1 VVAMAR
7 TGSGKTAA
15 FLIPLLE
22 KLSQAQQSIEIGPSK
37 GSAFPK
43 AIILSPTRELALQ
56 TYKFAKDLSR
66 HLSPPVNII
75 TILGGDSMDSQFELL
90 HSKPQIVIATPGR
103 FMHLC
108 VEMELK
114 LGSVETII
122 FDEADRLFEMG
133 FGIQVNEI
141 IQRLPL
147 NRQTILFSAT
157 MPKILVEFT
166 KAGLTD
172 PTLIR

>member
-1 VVAMAR
+1 MAR

-22 KLSQAQQSIEIGPSK
+22 KLVQEAQTVEIGTLK
-37 GSAFPK
+37 GPAMFPK
-43 AIILSPTRELALQ
+43 ALILSPTRELALQ

-66 HLSPPVNII
+66 YLNPSINII

-90 HSKPQIVIATPGR
+90 HSQPHIVIATPGR
-103 FMHLC
+103 FMHVC
-108 VEMELK
+108 IEMDLK
-114 LGSVETII
+114 LNGVGTII

-133 FGIQVNEI
+133 FGVQVNEI
-141 IQRLPL
+141 IQRLPI

-166 KAGLTD
+166 KAGLQA